1 MNNLPQKITI
11 IGMGLIGGSIAMGIK
26 KRRNSDVEITDVTK
40 NEEIPLDSDLIIIA
54 TPIFEIIKVLNKLD
68 KILVKKTLVIDVG
81 STKQLICS
89 HAAKLKNRNIIFVG
103 THPMGGR
110 ELTGLSNADPNLFVN
125 KSWVICPVKS
135 NTLTTKIIDM
145 VRLLG
150 ANPLFLNPMEH
161 DKLVTYASHVSLV
174 AGSILTGFIA
184 GQKSWDIIA
193 KLAST
198 GFRDTTRL
206 ASFSPKIKAD
216 IVATNK
222 NNVLEALNNLEKEME
237 IIKSLIEREN
247 WKSVEE
253 YFKKGKQ
260 TRDNWI
266 NNYFS

>member
-1 MNNLPQKITI
+1 
-11 IGMGLIGGSIAMGIK
+11 MGIK
-26 KRRNSDVEITDVTK
+26 KRLNGDVEITDVAK

-89 HAAKLKNRNIIFVG
+89 HAAKLKNKNLIFVG

-125 KSWVICPVKS
+125 KSWIICQVKS
-135 NTLTTKIIDM
+135 NTITAKIIDM

-150 ANPLFLNPMEH
+150 ANPLLLNPMEH
-161 DKLVTYASHVSLV
+161 DKLVAFASHISLV
-174 AGSILTGFIA
+174 AGSILTGFI
-184 GQKSWDIIA
+184 GRQKSWDMIA

-222 NNVLEALNNLEKEME
+222 NNVLDALDNLEKEIR
-237 IIKSLIEREN
+237 IIKNMVRKNETEKLEN
-247 WKSVEE
+247 
-253 YFKKGKQ
+253 YFIKAKE
-260 TRDNWI
+260 TRDSWMA
-266 NNYFS
+266 NYFS